1 MTDTPGM
8 IELLRSMPIFSK
20 VPGPSLERVV
30 EIAKDITHPAGHVIV
45 RQGGGA
51 HAIHVIVSGQA
62 EVSADGTVIASLGP
76 GDHFGEIAVMEG
88 SRRTASVTAATEL
101 RVLAIDAT
109 SFRRLAQSDA
119 GLASSLPT
127 VIADRLRELDER
139 RD

>member
-1 MTDTPGM
+1 
-8 IELLRSMPIFSK
+8 
-20 VPGPSLERVV
+20 
-30 EIAKDITHPAGHVIV
+30 
-45 RQGGGA
+45 
-51 HAIHVIVSGQA
+51 
-62 EVSADGTVIASLGP
+62 
-76 GDHFGEIAVMEG
+76 MEG